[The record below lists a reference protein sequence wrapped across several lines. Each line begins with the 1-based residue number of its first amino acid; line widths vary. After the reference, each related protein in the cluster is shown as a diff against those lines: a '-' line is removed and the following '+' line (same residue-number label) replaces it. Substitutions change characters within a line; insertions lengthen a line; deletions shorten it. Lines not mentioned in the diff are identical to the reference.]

1 MKPNKNLKFWTYKI
15 WRNLKNYCQKN
26 LHWLYYSEEVNTD
39 LKQQHSTK
47 IVTIKD
53 QLSPFSNH
61 NQEKYLGHTLIFPGH
76 QREEA
81 IMDSKLEMA
90 IHLFFH
96 SETILILFNLNA
108 WINQKKYIIIKI
120 GWLIS
125 EMNLQ

>member
-1 MKPNKNLKFWTYKI
+1 MHFLENLDMLNGLI
-15 WRNLKNYCQKN
+15 
-26 LHWLYYSEEVNTD
+26 YYSEEVKTD

-61 NQEKYLGHTLIFPGH
+61 NQEKYLGHTLISPGH
-76 QREEA
+76 HQLMENTN
-81 IMDSKLEMA
+81 LEMV

-108 WINQKKYIIIKI
+108 
-120 GWLIS
+120 
-125 EMNLQ
+125 

>member
-1 MKPNKNLKFWTYKI
+1 MHFLDNLDMLNGLI
-15 WRNLKNYCQKN
+15 
-26 LHWLYYSEEVNTD
+26 YYSEEVNTD

-61 NQEKYLGHTLIFPGH
+61 NQEKYLGHTLIYPGH
-76 QREEA
+76 QKE
-81 IMDSKLEMA
+81 DTNLEMV

-108 WINQKKYIIIKI
+108 
-120 GWLIS
+120 
-125 EMNLQ
+125 